1 MGSCESA
8 RMTMRCT
15 HDGTS
20 EWRGGS
26 AAMVRGGR
34 PRFSAM
40 VSSAS
45 PSMVSVT
52 SYGRWR

>member
-1 MGSCESA
+1 
-8 RMTMRCT
+8 MTMRCT
-15 HDGTS
+15 QLGTS

-26 AAMVRGGR
+26 AAMVRAGDLR
-34 PRFSAM
+34 LSAI

-52 SYGRWR
+52 SYGRWRHSAS